1 MHAKYNFFYVN
12 KKMVDK
18 DNTKDSI
25 PLLPPKNSSI
35 VRNDDYLNDDY
46 LFVIILVGIVIAVIA
61 IIIMMKSS

>member
-1 MHAKYNFFYVN
+1 
-12 KKMVDK
+12 MVDK